1 MPETPRTPAGWYPD
15 AQGEMRYWDGQ
26 AWTAHTATNYA
37 QTQPQAPQQPTQS
50 FAAVTSVPVIEE
62 VGKRPWVRRWQFWL
76 VVVVVTFLGIG
87 AIGNAATPDSTG
99 DASDKQTAKED
110 PVRASDE
117 PTPTPEPTRT
127 TEPAI
132 VLLFVTDQKDG
143 DSWVAS
149 DGKEYRLGLINT
161 PERNERCGPEA
172 TAFTRKFL
180 DDGFVVD
187 AYTTDSHGRSVA
199 EVRDKAGKSLNV
211 ALAKS
216 GLGDDRYLEQF
227 RHENV
232 DLGRRLDDA
241 LASPAKPD
249 CKQVAKPVPLVNRP
263 KKKAPKP
270 AEKCMAGY
278 SPCLPIVADLNCPDI
293 GHPVTVT
300 GDDPYGLDR
309 DGDGTGCD

>member
-15 AQGEMRYWDGQ
+15 ALGEMRYWDGQ

-37 QTQPQAPQQPTQS
+37 QTQPRAPQQPTQS

-76 VVVVVTFLGIG
+76 VVAVAMLLGIG
-87 AIGNAATPDSTG
+87 TIADATTPDST
-99 DASDKQTAKED
+99 DAPSSRSTDQAD
-110 PVRASDE
+110 RVRASDKPTPAAE
-117 PTPTPEPTRT
+117 PTKT
-127 TEPAI
+127 TKPPV

-172 TAFTRKFL
+172 TAFTRTFL
-180 DDGFVVD
+180 ADGFVAN
-187 AYTTDSHGRSVA
+187 AYTTDSHGRNVA
-199 EVRDKAGKSLNV
+199 EVRNEAGKSLNV

-227 RHENV
+227 RHENA

-241 LASPAKPD
+241 LASAAEPD
-249 CKQVAKPVPLVNRP
+249 CKQIAKPVPLVNKP
-263 KKKAPKP
+263 KKKVPKP
-270 AEKCMAGY
+270 ANNCMTGY
-278 SPCLPIVADLNCPDI
+278 SPCLPIVADLDCGEI

-300 GDDPYGLDR
+300 GSDPYRLDR